1 MTLQATRNR
10 NEIFID
16 EGRFNT
22 DRRPWFGKLPEQLE
36 DDFTFAVMGDRCGM
50 ATAGV
55 FEKGLELLA
64 DMKPDFVLFVGD
76 LVEGYWK
83 DAKDAREEWEYI
95 DAKIA
100 ATGLPFFQTVGNHD
114 YGTQA
119 MADVW
124 RERKGMEY
132 YAFRVGDT
140 LFLTVNTE
148 DPFEELSEPFIDMI
162 KRATANVQRE
172 PERSAEHLK
181 AFYDEIVGGL
191 SPEQLQGMS
200 KVKLG
205 IGEEQLA
212 FFEKVLADNADAK
225 HTFVSMHKP
234 GWKSESPEF
243 AKLEQL
249 LSGRPYTVFAG
260 HFHAMEYTRNDNSE
274 YIQLGR
280 TGAAAHGHGKGD
292 ENLVLWVTM
301 RAGVPSYRVVHLDG
315 IGDIA
320 DYAPQAHHHNTHAEG

>member
-1 MTLQATRNR
+1 MTTQVNR
-10 NEIFID
+10 KNIEMFID
-16 EGRFNT
+16 EERFST
-22 DRRPWFGKLPEQLE
+22 DRRPWFGKLPDLLGE
-36 DDFTFAVMGDRCGM
+36 DYTFAVMGDRCGM

-55 FEKGLELLA
+55 FERGLELLA
-64 DMKPDFVLFVGD
+64 DLKPDFVLFVGD

-83 DAKDAREEWEYI
+83 DPEQARAEWEYI
-95 DAKIA
+95 DARIA

-132 YAFRVGDT
+132 YAFRVGDA

-148 DPFEELSEPFIDMI
+148 DPYEELSDAFIDMV
-162 KRATANVQRE
+162 KRATANVQQD
-172 PERSAEHLK
+172 PEHAGDHLK

-191 SPEQLQGMS
+191 TPEQLQGMS
-200 KVKLG
+200 KVRIG
-205 IGEEQLA
+205 IGEAQLA
-212 FFEKVLADNADAK
+212 FLERVLKDNADAK

-234 GWKSESPEF
+234 GWKSDSPEF
-243 AKLEQL
+243 ARLEAL
-249 LSGRPYTVFAG
+249 LAGRPHTVFAG
-260 HFHAMEYTRNDNSE
+260 HFHSMEYTKQEARE

-280 TGAAAHGHGKGD
+280 TGAAAHGTGKGD

-315 IGDIA
+315 VGDIA
-320 DYAPQAHHHNTHAEG
+320 AYAPVQHHHAEG